1 MIANPECL
9 LDCFPDLPCAREVIE
24 KYIEKGVCPNAI
36 TPATILLEEQ
46 GISIWTQA
54 PQAAAAICTFGP
66 KFEPFPASNAAD
78 VCSVE
83 CFPPSLKAF
92 SAAGRVTKIPPGHVS
107 TISTKTGTRKYSESP
122 ARVVVEICDIHRT
135 CCQTSSTGRGLE
147 NGNDRKN
154 GQTDVYTSTSI
165 LGNCAKEVLNHILI
179 LGLIT

>member
-1 MIANPECL
+1 MYNQ
-9 LDCFPDLPCAREVIE
+9 
-24 KYIEKGVCPNAI
+24 KGVCPNAI

-122 ARVVVEICDIHRT
+122 ARVVVEICDIHGI
-135 CCQTSSTGRGLE
+135 CCQTSSSGRGLE

-165 LGNCAKEVLNHILI
+165 LGNCAQEVSHILI
-179 LGLIT
+179 PLYV